1 MARHNKKHEQKKKQD
16 AAPKKRVTKPA
27 DPNVVAQY
35 TRKIQIFLQTTARK
49 QMRAAEL
56 ASKCRAKRS
65 MNAYLTA
72 IEQLQREGVILER
85 RDSYILCSKDDCFK
99 AQIVRLAGNYGFVR
113 DEENIDYFV
122 PGKYLL
128 GGMPGDKVLCRQ
140 LPAREDGSPEAEVLS
155 ILEETPE
162 ARICGTIVP
171 TDEGLCLCP
180 DNMNLEIHIDYQE
193 SEPYAVGD
201 KVLCVLTERG
211 RRHRDHRVRVILNFG
226 TADSAENCMA
236 ASIAAR
242 DVPIEFPDEVEKDA
256 KKLAEAGVTAF
267 DLEGRRDLRGEVIFT
282 IDGAMSKDMD
292 DAVSVEKRPDGGY
305 LLGVHIADVSHY
317 VRANSALDAEAFR
330 RGTSIY
336 YADKVIPMLPK
347 ALSNGI
353 CSLNGGEDRLTIS
366 ALMHISPEGD
376 LLEAE
381 FVKSVICSRV
391 RGVYSECNAVLDGT
405 ASEEV
410 FHKYETVVESLR
422 LLDELTTKLERLR
435 KKRGAPELESTESAL
450 LLDENGICVGLS
462 PIERGRSECIIEAC
476 MLAANE
482 AAARLARTKGF
493 PLVYRVHEEPSP
505 ERIASLKEMLVRLG
519 GEVPVFDEASPRDIQ
534 KILEDNREEVWF
546 PVINNLTLRSM
557 AKAKYSH
564 EPLGHFGLALRD
576 YAHFTSPIRRYPDLC
591 VHRILTDFLAGA
603 DKDWMHKRYESFVEK
618 AALQSSDTELRAVQI
633 EREADDCYAAEYMR
647 SHVGETFRGV
657 ITSVT
662 DFGVYV
668 TLENHAEGLYH
679 IHDMPEG
686 EYEIEEGWFIRNAS
700 TGETFRLGDAIE
712 VVCARADV
720 ASGHID
726 LAPVGDLQAAT

>member
-1 MARHNKKHEQKKKQD
+1 MARHNKKHEQKKSP
-16 AAPKKRVTKPA
+16 APKKRATKPA

-49 QMRAAEL
+49 QLRASEL
-56 ASKCRAKRS
+56 ANKCRAKRS

-72 IEQLQREGVILER
+72 IEQLLHDGVILEK
-85 RDSYILCSKDDCFK
+85 RDMYVLCSRDDCFK
-99 AQIVRLAGNYGFVR
+99 AEIVRLAGNYGFVR
-113 DEENIDYFV
+113 DEERIDYFV

-140 LPAREDGSPEAEVLS
+140 LPSREDGSPEAEVLS
-155 ILEETPE
+155 ILEPNPE
-162 ARICGTIVP
+162 ARLCGTIVP
-171 TDEGLCLCP
+171 TDEGLCLVP
-180 DNMNLEIHIDYQE
+180 DGMSMELHIDYQE
-193 SEPYAVGD
+193 SEPYAIGD

-211 RRHRDHRVRVILNFG
+211 QRHREHRVRVILNFG

-256 KKLAEAGVTAF
+256 QKLADAGITEF
-267 DLEGRRDLRGEVIFT
+267 DLEGRRDLRGEIIFT

-292 DAVSVEKRPDGGY
+292 DAVSVTKEKDGW

-366 ALMHISPEGD
+366 ALMHISAEGD
-376 LLEAE
+376 LLDAE
-381 FVKSVICSRV
+381 FCKSVICSRV

-405 ASEEV
+405 ASPEIQAKYAEV
-410 FHKYETVVESLR
+410 TDTLHM
-422 LLDELTTKLERLR
+422 LDALTSKLEALR
-435 KKRGAPELESTESAL
+435 HRRGAPELESTESAL

-462 PIERGRSECIIEAC
+462 PVDRGRSECIIEAC

-519 GEVPVFDEASPRDIQ
+519 GEPPVFDQASPRDIQ
-534 KILEDNREEVWF
+534 KILEDNREEVWY

-603 DKDWMHKRYESFVEK
+603 DKEWMQKRYAVFAEK
-618 AALQSSDTELRAVQI
+618 AAIQSSDTELRAVQI

-647 SHVGETFRGV
+647 SHVGEVFRGV

-679 IHDMPEG
+679 IHDMPDG
-686 EYEIEEGWFIRNAS
+686 EYEIEEGWYIRNAS
-700 TGETFRLGDAIE
+700 TGQTFRLGDAIS

-726 LAPVGDLQAAT
+726 LAPAEEA

>member
-1 MARHNKKHEQKKKQD
+1 MARHNKKHEQKKSP
-16 AAPKKRVTKPA
+16 APKKRATKPA

-49 QMRAAEL
+49 QLRASEL
-56 ASKCRAKRS
+56 ANKCRAKRS

-72 IEQLQREGVILER
+72 IEQLLHDGVILEK
-85 RDSYILCSKDDCFK
+85 RDMYVLCSRDDCFK
-99 AQIVRLAGNYGFVR
+99 AEIVRLAGNYGFVR
-113 DEENIDYFV
+113 DEERIDYFV

-140 LPAREDGSPEAEVLS
+140 LPSREDGSPEAEVLS
-155 ILEETPE
+155 ILEPNPE
-162 ARICGTIVP
+162 ARLCGTIVP
-171 TDEGLCLCP
+171 TDEGLCLVP
-180 DNMNLEIHIDYQE
+180 DGMSMELHIDYQE
-193 SEPYAVGD
+193 SEPYAIGD

-211 RRHRDHRVRVILNFG
+211 QRHREHRVRVILNFG

-256 KKLAEAGVTAF
+256 QKLADAGITEF
-267 DLEGRRDLRGEVIFT
+267 DLEGRRDLRGEIIFT

-292 DAVSVEKRPDGGY
+292 DAVSVTKEKDGW

-366 ALMHISPEGD
+366 ALMHISAEGD
-376 LLEAE
+376 LLDAE
-381 FVKSVICSRV
+381 FCKSVICSRV

-405 ASEEV
+405 ASPEIQAKYAEV
-410 FHKYETVVESLR
+410 TDTLHM
-422 LLDELTTKLERLR
+422 LDALTSKLEALR
-435 KKRGAPELESTESAL
+435 HRRGAPELESTESAL

-462 PIERGRSECIIEAC
+462 PVDRGRSECIIEAC

-519 GEVPVFDEASPRDIQ
+519 GEPPVFDQASPRDIQ
-534 KILEDNREEVWF
+534 KILEDNREEVWY

-603 DKDWMHKRYESFVEK
+603 DKEWMQKRYAVFAEK
-618 AALQSSDTELRAVQI
+618 AAIQSSDTELRAVQI

-647 SHVGETFRGV
+647 SHVGEVFRGV

-679 IHDMPEG
+679 IHDMPDG
-686 EYEIEEGWFIRNAS
+686 EYEIEEGWYIRNAS
-700 TGETFRLGDAIE
+700 TGQTFRLGDAIS

-726 LAPVGDLQAAT
+726 LAPAEK